1 MSGVLGT
8 YVKGIGCCGIACSSA
23 RAIREIEE
31 GTFGGFEVC
40 GFGLMKKAAV
50 ESGVCGLDVY
60 EVSKGVESS
69 VSVLSKPHR
78 V

>member
-23 RAIREIEE
+23 RAIRESEE

-40 GFGLMKKAAV
+40 GFGLVKK
-50 ESGVCGLDVY
+50 SGCREWCRWAG
-60 EVSKGVESS
+60 GV
-69 VSVLSKPHR
+69 
-78 V
+78 